1 MLFMDKLQF
10 QLAIAITLGGLLY
23 VDPTIAQNYTPYQP
37 GRILPPAKRAGDVKI
52 IQGPALEFARDDL
65 AIIRWT
71 TNNPGG
77 SDEHFAV
84 IHYDTDPTKLSLTAK
99 SHNRLN
105 RGHPQT
111 IFRVRVDGL
120 KPQTTYYYTVTSM
133 GSDGVSDGEESP
145 IKQFTTPGPG
155 ERMQLSEGPTN
166 KDAVHAIGAAS
177 SSRIS
182 EP

>member
-10 QLAIAITLGGLLY
+10 LLAIAITLGGLLY
-23 VDPTIAQNYTPYQP
+23 VDPTIAQNYTPYH
-37 GRILPPAKRAGDVKI
+37 RILPPAKRAVEI

-77 SDEHFAV
+77 SDDHFAV

-99 SHNRLN
+99 SHIRLN

-145 IKQFTTPGPG
+145 VKQFTTPGPG
-155 ERMQLSEGPTN
+155 ERTQLPEGPD
-166 KDAVHAIGAAS
+166 KQGL
-177 SSRIS
+177 
-182 EP
+182 